1 MSDLSRYS
9 RLIFIL
15 DIIPET
21 MKIFA
26 RLVLS
31 ARVDRT
37 NGVKKT
43 DYNLRVKQ
51 KRTRSETRRQKFI
64 RLLHATVLL
73 YRSIRVQSALFES
86 CAIFYFVKRRF
97 FVLVIPPRQ
106 RNYHAQNIDL
116 LD

>member
-1 MSDLSRYS
+1 MPDLSCYS

-15 DIIPET
+15 DIVPET

-31 ARVDRT
+31 AHVDRT

-43 DYNLRVKQ
+43 DYNLRVNK
-51 KRTRSETRRQKFI
+51 KRTRSETPRQKFI

-73 YRSIRVQSALFES
+73 YRSIHTECVIRVLCDILLRKAKILRFTNSAKAKELS
-86 CAIFYFVKRRF
+86 CAKY
-97 FVLVIPPRQ
+97 
-106 RNYHAQNIDL
+106 
-116 LD
+116 